1 MKRRNL
7 LASAIKALASI
18 TSLTSLASLTGLSTL
33 YSPQSA
39 ASYPVAAFR
48 NKNIDTILEDLFDT
62 AESGE
67 DGAILIQMPLD
78 AESDQRIPFRI
89 TARYAEKIAIFAEG
103 NQQPLV
109 LVSDTSQYPQGVIL
123 GTVDLEQ
130 SCNITCYALR
140 QGFLYRKSRWI
151 NLPVPGF

>member
-7 LASAIKALASI
+7 LASAIKALTSI
-18 TSLTSLASLTGLSTL
+18 TSLASLAGLSTL
-33 YSPQSA
+33 YSRQTV

-48 NKNIDTILEDLFDT
+48 SEKIDPILEDLFDT
-62 AESGE
+62 TQSGE

-103 NQQPLV
+103 NRQPLV
-109 LVSDTSQYPQGVIL
+109 LFANTSQYPQGIIL
-123 GTVDLEQ
+123 GTVDLDQ

-140 QGFLYRKSRWI
+140 QGFLYRKSRWV